1 MADQLSAGGN
11 RGLGDVTRQ
20 EPPADAP
27 GRPTILIRNG
37 YVIPGAHRAHLDRA
51 DIFIDRDR
59 IAAVGPDL
67 RKQATIA
74 TSNPRI
80 IEAGKRI
87 VIPGFINAHTHSN
100 ESFSQGFWDALPLE
114 VWLLHKYPPFALKP
128 LPERTHYLRALLLAI
143 ESIRSGITM
152 VQDDLIN
159 RLSEIAAFDGSA
171 AAYRDIGLRAAIT
184 TSMSDRQF
192 LEPLPWLDEL
202 MDAATRAELAT
213 LPVAGW
219 REHLAMFERN
229 AGKWHGAA
237 NGRIRAILGPI
248 GPQWCSDE
256 LLQAA
261 TEVSLTRGV
270 PLHMHAL
277 ESKLQAVQAQLLYGR
292 PIVEHLDALGVLT
305 RNLTLNHAIWLTDG
319 EIERLGARGCS
330 ISHNPLS
337 NLKLGSGVARV
348 RDLKRAG
355 VNVALGTDGTS
366 TSDRADMLRSLGMA
380 ALIHRVG
387 DMDYETWVT
396 AEEAFEMATIGSA
409 GSTGLADEIGTIE
422 VGKKADLVLLDREDY
437 GFIPLHRPVQ
447 QLAYAVNSD
456 AVRTVLV
463 DGKVVMDERVLTL
476 VDEAAL
482 KAEMIEAANAY
493 VRDNAANM
501 ERLAARFYPY
511 YRAAHMRAAATDVPA
526 SRAPVRL
533 PCGCCTALR
542 HTLTCE

>member
-1 MADQLSAGGN
+1 
-11 RGLGDVTRQ
+11 
-20 EPPADAP
+20 
-27 GRPTILIRNG
+27 
-37 YVIPGAHRAHLDRA
+37 
-51 DIFIDRDR
+51 
-59 IAAVGPDL
+59 
-67 RKQATIA
+67 
-74 TSNPRI
+74 
-80 IEAGKRI
+80 
-87 VIPGFINAHTHSN
+87 
-100 ESFSQGFWDALPLE
+100 
-114 VWLLHKYPPFALKP
+114 
-128 LPERTHYLRALLLAI
+128 
-143 ESIRSGITM
+143 
-152 VQDDLIN
+152 
-159 RLSEIAAFDGSA
+159 
-171 AAYRDIGLRAAIT
+171 
-184 TSMSDRQF
+184 
-192 LEPLPWLDEL
+192 
-202 MDAATRAELAT
+202 
-213 LPVAGW
+213 
-219 REHLAMFERN
+219 MFERN

-409 GSTGLADEIGTIE
+409 GSTGLADDIGTIE

-437 GFIPLHRPVQ
+437 GFIPLYRPVQ

-463 DGKVVMDERVLTL
+463 DGEVVMDERVLTRHYGKACGAIL
-476 VDEAAL
+476 SLLPRRPYAGRRNRCPCLPGACSAAVRL
-482 KAEMIEAANAY
+482 LHRIETYADVRVKRPATCGIFQARPQAASPP
-493 VRDNAANM
+493 AAD
-501 ERLAARFYPY
+501 ARVVAGLHLPSPDRRITVASTTFS
-511 YRAAHMRAAATDVPA
+511 A
-526 SRAPVRL
+526 SRSSRSSL
-533 PCGCCTALR
+533 
-542 HTLTCE
+542 CERGNGESRCHDECL

>member
-1 MADQLSAGGN
+1 
-11 RGLGDVTRQ
+11 VTRQ
-20 EPPADAP
+20 EAPADGP
-27 GRPTILIRNG
+27 RRPTILIRNG

-59 IAAVGPDL
+59 IAAIGPDL
-67 RKQATIA
+67 LTQATIA
-74 TSNPRI
+74 ASNPRI
-80 IEAGKRI
+80 IEAGQRL

-128 LPERTHYLRALLLAI
+128 LPERTHYLRTLLLAI
-143 ESIRSGITM
+143 ESIRSGVTM

-202 MDAATRAELAT
+202 MDAAARAELAT
-213 LPVAGW
+213 LPVVGW
-219 REHLAMFERN
+219 REHLAMFARN

-261 TEVSLTRGV
+261 TEASLTRGV

-319 EIERLGARGCS
+319 EIERLGGSGCS

-387 DMDYETWVT
+387 DMDYETWLT
-396 AEEAFEMATIGSA
+396 AEEAFEMAAVGSA
-409 GSTGLADEIGTIE
+409 GSTGLAGDIGTIE

-463 DGKVVMDERVLTL
+463 DGEVVMDERVLTRI
-476 VDEAAL
+476 DEAAL

-493 VRDNAANM
+493 VRDNVATM

-526 SRAPVRL
+526 SRASVRL
-533 PCGCCTALR
+533 PCGCSTALR
-542 HTLTCE
+542 HTLTCA